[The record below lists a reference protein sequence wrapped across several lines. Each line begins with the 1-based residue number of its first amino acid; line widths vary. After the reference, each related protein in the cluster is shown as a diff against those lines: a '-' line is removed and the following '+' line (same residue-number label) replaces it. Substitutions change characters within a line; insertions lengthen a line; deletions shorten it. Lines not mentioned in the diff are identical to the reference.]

1 MDTYIHCIN
10 MCILDLDIG
19 SREVVL
25 GHYVIL
31 DVDVISQGHTTGV
44 YAKDASLCLLVGK
57 GKLNFTINSTGTD
70 QSGVQSVN
78 AVSGHYHL

>member
-1 MDTYIHCIN
+1 MDMYIQCIN

-44 YAKDASLCLLVGK
+44 NAKDASLCLLVGK

-70 QSGVQSVN
+70 QSRVQSVN
-78 AVSGHYHL
+78 TVSGHYHL